1 MLWKRLSKP
10 APADSDE
17 KVNGKGSGSEDRA
30 LRASGPQSLAPAPD
44 PHMELD
50 NALDALAG
58 VLRAFGRHAF
68 ELPDVDAKSIG
79 DTCERWATH
88 LLVRSPVPDGP
99 WDQGDAPPRATRRE
113 FVAALH
119 YVTNLRKSE
128 HSYITK
134 ALGDLRH
141 AIWAFVH
148 GLNQTLAT
156 DGDADA
162 RVKTQISRL
171 HEAAR
176 GPSTED
182 LKREAITTAET
193 ISTILEER
201 KQKQVAQVAALGEK
215 MAALGRALED
225 ARREVGLDALTR
237 LCNRKTFDE
246 ELVRVADLSSL
257 FGQNG
262 CLLLVDVDHFKFV
275 NDTYGHPVGDEVLK
289 RLSDCLV
296 RTFRRRDD
304 IVARIGGDEF
314 AVLLRETELKEAV
327 LLSERLLTSV
337 RALSLDQGGQPV
349 RVTVSIGLCQ
359 AKRGE
364 GADQWRVRADRALY
378 DAKERGRDQ
387 AAYSEPPK

>member
-17 KVNGKGSGSEDRA
+17 KANGKAGEDRA
-30 LRASGPQSLAPAPD
+30 LRASGPQSLVPAPD
-44 PHMELD
+44 PGVDLD

-58 VLRAFGRHAF
+58 VFRALGRHAF
-68 ELPDVDAKSIG
+68 ELPDVDAKSTG
-79 DTCERWATH
+79 DVCERWATH

-99 WDQGDAPPRATRRE
+99 WDQGDPPPRTTRRE

-119 YVTNLRKSE
+119 YATNLRKAE

-148 GLNQTLAT
+148 GLNQTLAN
-156 DGDADA
+156 DGAADG
-162 RVKTQISRL
+162 RVKAQISRL

-176 GPSTED
+176 SPSTED

-193 ISTILEER
+193 ISAILEER
-201 KQKQVAQVAALGEK
+201 QQKQVAQVAELGEK
-215 MAALGRALED
+215 MAALGRALEE

-237 LCNRKTFDE
+237 VCNRKTFDDE
-246 ELVRVADLSSL
+246 IVRVADLASL

-275 NDTYGHPVGDEVLK
+275 NDNYGHPVGDDVLR
-289 RLSDCLV
+289 RLADCLV

-304 IVARIGGDEF
+304 VVARIGGDEF
-314 AVLLRETELKEAV
+314 AVLLRETELKEAI

-337 RALSLDQGGQPV
+337 RALSIDSGGQTV
-349 RVTVSIGLCQ
+349 RVTVSIGMCQ

-364 GADQWRVRADRALY
+364 GAEAWLVRADRALY

-387 AAYSEPPK
+387 MAYSAPPK